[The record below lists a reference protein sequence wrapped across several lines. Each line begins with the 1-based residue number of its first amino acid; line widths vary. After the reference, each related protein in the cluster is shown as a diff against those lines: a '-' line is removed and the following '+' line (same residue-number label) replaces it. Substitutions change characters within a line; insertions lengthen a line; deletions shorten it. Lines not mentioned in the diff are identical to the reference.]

1 MRRAVCGRASSGAF
15 RRNGP
20 TRREPRAYG
29 PGRPPGPLNK
39 SGNFTP
45 DISSHGARKSLG
57 ALTGPSRLPAARAFA
72 DDEVHVDTGDLP
84 GGVDVVDR
92 I

>member
-1 MRRAVCGRASSGAF
+1 MRPRTGLFERVRVRRVVDGEAVHLRS
-15 RRNGP
+15 P
-20 TRREPRAYG
+20 
-29 PGRPPGPLNK
+29 
-39 SGNFTP
+39 
-45 DISSHGARKSLG
+45 GARE
-57 ALTGPSRLPAARAFA
+57 LPAARAFA